1 MSSSLKV
8 RYEAKVDFDADLFK
22 YGIKK
27 GVHVNE
33 AEREVYAPV
42 AMWLEAVDLVLQR
55 LSEKSCPFHLIK
67 GISGSGQQHGSVY
80 WSQKGEEVLG
90 ALETEKSLVEQ
101 LKDTFAHPWSPNWQD
116 ASTQAE
122 CDAFDR
128 ELGGEEKLAEITG
141 SKAHHVSLFSIV
153 VVFGFHMDKF
163 VHWCAES
170 PWLTMLVAFYGTPNH
185 AFSQKVSRGLPSHF
199 SHNPRLILSSVSLP
213 G

>member
-1 MSSSLKV
+1 MVSSSLKV
-8 RYEAKVDFDADLFK
+8 HYEAKVDFDADLSK

-42 AMWLEAVDLVLQR
+42 AMWLEAVDLVLRR
-55 LSEKSCPFHLIK
+55 LSEKLCPFHLIK

-80 WSQKGEEVLG
+80 WSREGEDVLG
-90 ALETEKSLVEQ
+90 ALETGKSLVDQ

-128 ELGGEEKLAEITG
+128 ELGGEEMLADVTG
-141 SKAHHVSLFSIV
+141 SKAHHVSSIFFSLYILKALTNNIDSDSRDHKSC
-153 VVFGFHMDKF
+153 VFIKSIQRSTA
-163 VHWCAES
+163 V
-170 PWLTMLVAFYGTPNH
+170 LLV
-185 AFSQKVSRGLPSHF
+185 
-199 SHNPRLILSSVSLP
+199 
-213 G
+213 